1 MAGLVGLAV
10 VIAVM
15 LVYYRK
21 SGVNAVIAL
30 LLNAVILMAA
40 WATSTRC

>member
-1 MAGLVGLAV
+1 M

-30 LLNAVILMAA
+30 LLNGVITLAA
-40 WATSTRC
+40 L